1 MAREDSEAGLG
12 RPAVRARLHFAIT
25 THERSMASE
34 HDIAFPTLIPRQLE
48 QLAARG
54 RERPVRA
61 GDVLF
66 REGDRDFGF
75 FVVLEGAV
83 AIVVQA
89 DEGERQVTVHRAG
102 QFTGDVD
109 ALTGRS
115 VVVRARVVEDG
126 RVLALTTDELRHAVD
141 EIAELGTT
149 LVKAFIMRREMLLGT
164 GSVGVTIIGSR
175 FSPEAHRLRDFAGRN
190 LIPFRWLDLEA
201 DSQAEAILRQ
211 LNVPASATPLVL
223 GREGQFYSKPS
234 IEGFA
239 RCAGLTQVLSEEHVH
254 DLIVVGAGP
263 AGLAASV
270 YAASEGLDVLATE
283 ALAAGGQAGTSS
295 RIENY
300 LGFPAGISGAE
311 LTRNALVQAQRF
323 GARVTVPAQV
333 RALGIDGGDRI
344 VTLMDGTRLR
354 SRCVLV
360 SSGVQYRRLDVPRF
374 GDFEG
379 AGIYY
384 AATEMEARLC
394 RGERV
399 VVVGG
404 GNSAGQAIVF
414 LAGQAKHVDVLLRG
428 HDLGARMSRYLVDRI
443 ERLPNVTVHLGATVA
458 GLEGNGRLARVRAR
472 TGQGEL
478 GFDTSSLF
486 LFIGATPNS
495 EWLRGCVAL
504 DGHGFVLTG
513 PALPAE
519 TAEHEGWR
527 AAGRRPFLLETSL
540 PGVFA
545 AGDVR
550 SGSVK
555 RCASAVGEGSMS
567 VMFVHAH
574 LARAA
579 A

>member
-1 MAREDSEAGLG
+1 MA
-12 RPAVRARLHFAIT
+12 T
-25 THERSMASE
+25 ER
-34 HDIAFPTLIPRQLE
+34 DIAFPILTPRQLE
-48 QLAARG
+48 QLTARG
-54 RERPVRA
+54 HPRTVRA
-61 GDVLF
+61 GEILF
-66 REGDRDFGF
+66 REGDRGIGF
-75 FVVLEGAV
+75 FVVLEGAIE
-83 AIVVQA
+83 IVVHTT
-89 DEGERQVTVHRAG
+89 EGEQQVTVHRVG

-109 ALTGRS
+109 VLTGRS
-115 VVVRARVVEDG
+115 VVVTGRVLEDG
-126 RVLALTTDELRHAVD
+126 RVLTLDPEELRHAVD
-141 EIAELGTT
+141 QVPNLGET
-149 LVKAFIMRREMLLGT
+149 LVKAFIMRRELLLGS
-164 GSVGVTIIGSR
+164 GMVGVTIIGSR
-175 FSPEAHRLRDFAGRN
+175 FSPESHRLRDFATRN
-190 LIPFRWLDLEA
+190 LIPFKWLDLES

-211 LNVPASATPLVL
+211 LKVPASATPLVL
-223 GREGQFYSKPS
+223 GREGQYYSRPS
-234 IEGFA
+234 LEKFA
-239 RCAGLTQVLSEEHVH
+239 RCAGLTETLSEEHVH
-254 DLIVVGAGP
+254 DVIVVGAGP

-323 GARVTVPAQV
+323 GARVTVPCRV
-333 RALGIDGGDRI
+333 RSLGIDGGDRV

-360 SSGVQYRRLDVPRF
+360 SSGVEYRRLEVPRF

-394 RGERV
+394 RGEEV

-414 LAGQAKHVDVLLRG
+414 LADQARQVHVLLRG
-428 HDLGARMSRYLVDRI
+428 GDLGAKMSRYLVDRI
-443 ERLPNVTVHLGATVA
+443 EQLPNVTVHGGAIVT
-458 GLEGNGRLARVRAR
+458 GLEGDGHLGRVQARR
-472 TGQGEL
+472 GGEL
-478 GFDTSSLF
+478 LHFDTSSLF
-486 LFIGATPNS
+486 LFIGASPNT
-495 EWLRGCVAL
+495 EWLRGCVEL
-504 DGHGFVLTG
+504 DRNGFVVTG
-513 PALPAE
+513 TALPPG
-519 TAEHEGWR
+519 TAQGERWK
-527 AAGRRPFLLETSL
+527 AAGRSPFILETSL

-555 RCASAVGEGSMS
+555 RCASAVGEGSMA
-567 VMFVHAH
+567 VMFMHAH

>member
-1 MAREDSEAGLG
+1 M
-12 RPAVRARLHFAIT
+12 VT
-25 THERSMASE
+25 ER
-34 HDIAFPTLIPRQLE
+34 DIAFPVLTTRQLE
-48 QLAARG
+48 HLTARG
-54 RERPVRA
+54 HPRAVRA
-61 GDVLF
+61 GEVLF
-66 REGDRDFGF
+66 REGDRGFGF
-75 FVVLEGAV
+75 FVVLEGAIE
-83 AIVVQA
+83 IVVHTT
-89 DEGERQVTVHRAG
+89 EGEQQVTVHRVG

-109 ALTGRS
+109 VLTGRS
-115 VVVRARVVEDG
+115 VVVTGRVLEDG
-126 RVLALTTDELRHAVD
+126 RVLALDPDELRHAVD
-141 EIAELGTT
+141 QFPDLAET
-149 LVKAFIMRREMLLGT
+149 LVKAFIVRRELLLGS
-164 GSVGVTIIGSR
+164 GMAGVTIIGSR
-175 FSPEAHRLRDFAGRN
+175 FSPESHRLRDFATRN
-190 LIPFRWLDLEA
+190 LIPFKWLDLET

-211 LNVPASATPLVL
+211 LKVPASATPIVL
-223 GREGQFYSKPS
+223 GREGQFYSRPPLAK
-234 IEGFA
+234 FA
-239 RCAGLTQVLSEEHVH
+239 RCAGLTETLSEGHVH
-254 DLIVVGAGP
+254 DVIVVGAGP

-283 ALAAGGQAGTSS
+283 AHAAGGQAGTSS

-323 GARVTVPAQV
+323 GARVTVPCRV
-333 RALGIDGGDRI
+333 RSLGIEGGDRI

-360 SSGVQYRRLDVPRF
+360 ASGVEYRRLEVPRF

-394 RGERV
+394 RGEEV

-414 LAGQAKHVDVLLRG
+414 LADQARQVHVLLRG
-428 HDLGARMSRYLVDRI
+428 GDLGAKMSRYLVDRI
-443 ERLPNVTVHLGATVA
+443 EQLPNVTVHRNA
-458 GLEGNGRLARVRAR
+458 GVTALEGNGRLSQVQAR
-472 TGQGEL
+472 QNGEL
-478 GFDTSSLF
+478 LHFDTSSLF
-486 LFIGATPNS
+486 LFIGASPNT
-495 EWLRGCVAL
+495 EWLRGCVEL
-504 DGHGFVLTG
+504 DRHGFVVTG
-513 PALPAE
+513 TALSAG
-519 TAEHEGWR
+519 TAQGEHWTV
-527 AAGRRPFLLETSL
+527 AGRSPFMLETSL

-555 RCASAVGEGSMS
+555 RCASAVGEGSMA